1 MKKIFKTEKN
11 FQGDYIDY
19 YSVSALNDYNQC
31 SQYYKYKRI
40 DKLDSV
46 PFTDSTLVGNIC
58 HNALEL
64 FYEKFVIGGNKKA
77 TLLKCFDHSLPQTLV
92 ETRVFHKSDQVK
104 DVIKDLLSYAH
115 DSLSLHLRADKDYTG
130 KDAIRKGDGGVAASP
145 QKTKA
150 WTEANE
156 ALNLDGK
163 KNSILE
169 AVLMINFD
177 TLSIDLPQ
185 IVSDAYYICYNYS
198 VPENEREVVELELPF
213 TELDK
218 ENYRILNP
226 VYAPGLENIFVR
238 GYIDKIAYYEYEG
251 KDRLAVIDYKSSK
264 ADRESKCV
272 SHDPQLLL
280 YAYVVKIL
288 TGLEVELV
296 GIHNLR
302 SNTLALGKLDL
313 DVQADILHNLFA
325 RHTLISEQVYFKQH
339 FPYDSYSKCLN
350 TFNKPCPFLGTCYP
364 SFGKA

>member
-64 FYEKFVIGGNKKA
+64 FYEKF

-198 VPENEREVVELELPF
+198 VPENEREVVEL
-213 TELDK
+213 
-218 ENYRILNP
+218 
-226 VYAPGLENIFVR
+226 
-238 GYIDKIAYYEYEG
+238 
-251 KDRLAVIDYKSSK
+251 
-264 ADRESKCV
+264 
-272 SHDPQLLL
+272 
-280 YAYVVKIL
+280 
-288 TGLEVELV
+288 
-296 GIHNLR
+296 
-302 SNTLALGKLDL
+302 
-313 DVQADILHNLFA
+313 
-325 RHTLISEQVYFKQH
+325 
-339 FPYDSYSKCLN
+339 
-350 TFNKPCPFLGTCYP
+350 
-364 SFGKA
+364 